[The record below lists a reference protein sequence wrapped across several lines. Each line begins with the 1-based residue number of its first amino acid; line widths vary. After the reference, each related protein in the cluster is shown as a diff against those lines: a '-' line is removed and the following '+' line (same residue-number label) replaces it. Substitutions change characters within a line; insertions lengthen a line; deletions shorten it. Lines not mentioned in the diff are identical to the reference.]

1 MTNYS
6 IVRSGSEYVV
16 QAGKTSVLKVS
27 SRRRAAKLV
36 TDAAV
41 LMRQEPE
48 MAVEGGSSTE
58 REVPEVP

>member
-1 MTNYS
+1 MTKYS

-16 QAGKTSVLKVS
+16 QAGKTSVLRVS

-41 LMRQEPE
+41 LMRQERE
-48 MAVEGGSSTE
+48 TSVEGVSSTE
-58 REVPEVP
+58 REAPEVP